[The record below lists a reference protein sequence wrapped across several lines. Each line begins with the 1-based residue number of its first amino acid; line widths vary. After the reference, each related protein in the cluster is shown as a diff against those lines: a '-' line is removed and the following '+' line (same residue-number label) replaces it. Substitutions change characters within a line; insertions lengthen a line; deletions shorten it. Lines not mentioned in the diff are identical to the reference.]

1 MMLPGCASSPLSLRA
16 SRRIYTEMAEV
27 LRQSRPNLNDVF
39 LAALSIND
47 NLVKSRFLKLSGTG
61 YRNWHPRIPTQKWD
75 TVPLFLEALWISAL
89 QVSFRWSCSWG
100 MLACNW
106 DSQRSP
112 VPNLRDT
119 SYYRCPLISTKGQ
132 AALLGSIPGSVL
144 FHLSLIHS
152 YTATCCLQLD
162 GRYQLVGIQHLLV
175 NPSGGDPDKN

>member
-1 MMLPGCASSPLSLRA
+1 MCLR
-16 SRRIYTEMAEV
+16 
-27 LRQSRPNLNDVF
+27 NLWLIDLGN
-39 LAALSIND
+39 S
-47 NLVKSRFLKLSGTG
+47 
-61 YRNWHPRIPTQKWD
+61 
-75 TVPLFLEALWISAL
+75 EALWISAL

-100 MLACNW
+100 MLACNR

-119 SYYRCPLISTKGQ
+119 SYSRCPLISTKGQ

-144 FHLSLIHS
+144 FHLSLNHS

-175 NPSGGDPDKN
+175 NPSGGDPDKNWFTIWGTSRTNCKISQQKTHIARWRKEGHS

>member
-1 MMLPGCASSPLSLRA
+1 MKNRLSLTICQHLMSYFNLEHRTFIA
-16 SRRIYTEMAEV
+16 AKWQESKSSIAVRKAFRQLSR
-27 LRQSRPNLNDVF
+27 Q
-39 LAALSIND
+39 
-47 NLVKSRFLKLSGTG
+47 
-61 YRNWHPRIPTQKWD
+61 
-75 TVPLFLEALWISAL
+75 EALWISAL

-100 MLACNW
+100 MLACNR

-119 SYYRCPLISTKGQ
+119 SYSRCPLISTKGQ

-144 FHLSLIHS
+144 FHLSLNHS